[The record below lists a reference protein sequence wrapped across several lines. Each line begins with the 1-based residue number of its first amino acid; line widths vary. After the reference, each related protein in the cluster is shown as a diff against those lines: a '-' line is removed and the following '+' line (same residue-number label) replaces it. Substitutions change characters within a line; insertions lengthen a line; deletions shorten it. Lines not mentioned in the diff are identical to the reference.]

1 MSSAGFEVES
11 VSEPEAPA
19 GVIVVRLRGEIDAT
33 NVPELERELARRAGG
48 RGLIVDLN
56 AVEYFDSA
64 AFAMLYRM
72 LAMSDL
78 RVVIAAHSMLRPA
91 AELISL
97 PMYDTVEDAAA
108 GG

>member
-1 MSSAGFEVES
+1 MTSYGFEVEA
-11 VSEPEAPA
+11 VSGEGAPA
-19 GVIVVRLRGEIDAT
+19 GVVVARLRGEIDAT
-33 NVPELERELARRAGG
+33 NVPEVEQELARRAGG

-56 AVEYFDSA
+56 SVEYFDSA

-78 RVVIAAHSMLRPA
+78 RVVIAAHSVLRPA

-97 PMYDTVEDAAA
+97 PMYESVEDAAA